1 MRAPTYFCIWP
12 MKSYLLLAGTLVLLG
27 GCSPREGRSDVG
39 QYLVMQ
45 TDFEAPTRALP
56 DSIVRSLTANQVH
69 SGSNALLLD
78 WAHKSS
84 GNYSVPLSSLFKTRP
99 RKLHFS
105 TWTWVQRHEDDATVT
120 IAVSAPNDP
129 KSILAQKTVYLADE
143 GPYEEWK
150 EVSVDLDI
158 PFSANQSSQ
167 LLIYARHNL
176 ATEPVYLD
184 DWKVFEIR

>member
-1 MRAPTYFCIWP
+1 
-12 MKSYLLLAGTLVLLG
+12 MKSYLPLAATLVLLG
-27 GCSPREGRSDVG
+27 GCSPRDGRSDVG
-39 QYLVMQ
+39 QYLVLQ

-56 DSIVRSLTANQVH
+56 DSIVHSLTSNQAH
-69 SGSNALLLD
+69 SGSTALRLD
-78 WAHKSS
+78 WTHKSS
-84 GNYSVPLSSLFKTRP
+84 GAYSVPLGNLFKTRP

-105 TWTWVQRHEDDATVT
+105 TWAWVKQYQDDATVT
-120 IAVSAPNDP
+120 IAVSAPNDANT
-129 KSILAQKTVYLADE
+129 IVAQKTIYPADN

-158 PFSANQSSQ
+158 PFSVNQSSQ
-167 LLIYARHNL
+167 LVIYARHSL

>member
-1 MRAPTYFCIWP
+1 
-12 MKSYLLLAGTLVLLG
+12 MKSYLLLAATLVLLG

-45 TDFEAPTRALP
+45 TDFDLSARALP
-56 DSIVRSLTANQVH
+56 DSITRSLTSNQTH
-69 SGSNALLLD
+69 SGNTALLLD

-84 GNYSVPLSSLFKTRP
+84 GAYSVPLSNLFKTRP

-105 TWTWVQRHEDDATVT
+105 TWAWVKQYEDDAAVT
-120 IAVSAPNDP
+120 IAVSAPNDE
-129 KSILAQKTVYLADE
+129 KSILAQKTIYLADD
-143 GPYEEWK
+143 GPYEKWK

-158 PFSANQSSQ
+158 PFSANQASQ
-167 LLIYARHNL
+167 LIIYARHSA